1 MAQIKKLGERRYL
14 IRASK
19 GTGRNR
25 VYDNKVFDG
34 TLAEARE
41 EARDMEV
48 LLAKGR
54 LAGVRFEKCFELW
67 LAAIKPKLAPRTV
80 DGYDGSIRRY
90 ALDRLRTVKLG
101 RIERGDIQKVYDDC
115 GRSSTTIRNL
125 HASLNAFFSWCVRR
139 GDIKSNP
146 CKHTDRPQRSRT
158 EIQVL
163 NPDEAFLFT
172 ETCRT
177 MKNGIIFELAL
188 ETGMRPEEYLALRWR
203 DYDGT
208 DIFIQ
213 QAVQFNRSGGGGYYF
228 KELKTA
234 RSRRRISLS
243 AGLRKRL
250 LTHRREQNEHR
261 LAMKGTWFNHD
272 LIFPNEI
279 GRPIEMSNLTRR
291 YFRPIA
297 DACDLGK
304 HITIYSLRHSCATLL
319 LIQGYNAKIVADR
332 LGHASVV
339 LTLDTYSHVQPS
351 LQADAT
357 NAMENVMRFKG
368 TRL

>member
-14 IRASK
+14 IRASR

-41 EARDMEV
+41 ESRDMEI

-90 ALDRLRTVKLG
+90 ALERLRTVKLG

-115 GRSSTTIRNL
+115 GKSSTTVRNL

-139 GDIKSNP
+139 GDIKTNP
-146 CKHTDRPQRSRT
+146 CKHTDRPQKSRK
-158 EIQVL
+158 EIHVL
-163 NPDEAFLFT
+163 NYEEANRFM
-172 ETCRT
+172 EICKT
-177 MKNGIIFELAL
+177 MPSGVIFEFAL

-203 DYDGT
+203 DLDGHQVS
-208 DIFIQ
+208 IQ
-213 QAVQFNRSGGGGYYF
+213 QVIQYNRKGGGYYF
-228 KELKTA
+228 AQPKTA
-234 RSRRRISLS
+234 KSRRQLSISDNMRI
-243 AGLRKRL
+243 RL
-250 LTHRREQNEHR
+250 IRHRREQNEHR
-261 LAMKGTWFNHD
+261 LKMKGTWFSLD
-272 LIFPNEI
+272 LIFANEI
-279 GRPIEMSNLTRR
+279 GRPFGLPNITRR

-297 DACDLGK
+297 DKCSLEQ
-304 HITIYSLRHSCATLL
+304 HITLYSLRHSCATLL
-319 LIQGYNAKIVADR
+319 LMNGTNPKVVADR
-332 LGHASVV
+332 LGHSSVTM
-339 LTLDTYSHVQPS
+339 TLDTYSHVLPHIQD
-351 LQADAT
+351 DAT
-357 NAMENVMRFKG
+357 NAMDRILRRKG
-368 TRL
+368 

>member
-115 GRSSTTIRNL
+115 GRSSTTVRNL

-146 CKHTDRPQRSRT
+146 CKHTDRPQKTRP

-163 NPDEAFLFT
+163 TEDEVWTFT
-172 ETCRT
+172 EVCKQ
-177 MKNGIIFELAL
+177 MPNGVIFEFAL
-188 ETGMRPEEYLALRWR
+188 ETGMRPEEYTALRWKDISGR
-203 DYDGT
+203 DVSVA
-208 DIFIQ
+208 Q
-213 QAVQFNRSGGGGYYF
+213 VVQFNRKGGGYYF
-228 KELKTA
+228 ATPKTA
-234 RSRRRISLS
+234 KSRRMISIS
-243 AGLRKRL
+243 EMLRQRL
-250 LTHRREQNEHR
+250 VSHRRSQNEHR

-272 LIFPNEI
+272 LVFPNII
-279 GRPIEMSNLTRR
+279 GTPIALNNLTRR
-291 YFRPIA
+291 YFAPILEK
-297 DACDLGK
+297 CSFGK
-304 HITIYSLRHSCATLL
+304 HLTLYSLRHSCATLL
-319 LIQGYNAKIVADR
+319 LMAGKNPKVVSDR
-332 LGHASVV
+332 LGHSTITM
-339 LTLDTYSHVQPS
+339 TLDTYSHILPHMQD
-351 LQADAT
+351 DAT
-357 NAMENVMRFKG
+357 DAMERLMRIK
-368 TRL
+368 R